1 MGVRRVRAARDGD
14 VTHTED
20 DAAFRELLAVR
31 LLLGCVKRAVLPKL
45 HGCYALVVLEL
56 RANLG
61 RDRVGPRLRDVEVI
75 TEYLGENFGLD
86 EGLVDIP
93 HEAVP
98 DAVRVGLEFDADG
111 DERCALRRMALK
123 HVGRPGISKNTD
135 MNDGSEPII
144 SYAQVCMGGGEH
156 QPRL

>member
-1 MGVRRVRAARDGD
+1 M
-14 VTHTED
+14 
-20 DAAFRELLAVR
+20 
-31 LLLGCVKRAVLPKL
+31 
-45 HGCYALVVLEL
+45 VLEL

-111 DERCALRRMALK
+111 TSDVRFVAWLSSTSGDLA
-123 HVGRPGISKNTD
+123 
-135 MNDGSEPII
+135 
-144 SYAQVCMGGGEH
+144 
-156 QPRL
+156 